1 MIYTEIR
8 TDARK
13 QVKATVAD
21 WSDANILVDIN
32 NGVDE
37 VVQIIQEADGDW
49 EFEDSNQPLTDQ
61 GDGSGGLPV
70 ATTSIVSGQ
79 QDYLLNTPFLKI
91 EMIFIHQ
98 YDGDITWL
106 ELKYN
111 PEKRKF
117 LNINSIQ
124 DIGTPSEFTLIGN
137 SILFDC
143 YPNYASTGGLKA
155 LYTRN
160 ALHFGTGSNGTL
172 ATTASPG
179 WNAQFHKY
187 LSLYAQREWLEAYEK
202 GNTHLNK
209 VVARMIQMKK
219 DIQSFYSSKKKGTH
233 LNFKNNTGIN
243 INEYR

>member
-1 MIYTEIR
+1 MIYTAIR
-8 TDARK
+8 SDARK
-13 QVKATVAD
+13 QVKATVSD
-21 WSDANILVDIN
+21 WSDENILVDIN

-37 VVQIIQEADGDW
+37 VVAIIQEADGDW
-49 EFEDSNQPLTDQ
+49 EFEDANQPLTDQ

-79 QDYLLNTPFLKI
+79 QDYILTTPFLKI
-91 EMIFIHQ
+91 EKIFIHS
-98 YDGDITWL
+98 YDGDITWT

-111 PEKRKF
+111 PDKRKF
-117 LNINSIQ
+117 LNINSTQ
-124 DIGTPSEFTLIGN
+124 NIGIPREFTLIGN

-143 YPNYASTGGLKA
+143 FPNFSSTSGLKA

-160 ALHFGTGSNGTL
+160 ALKFGDGTGGTL
-172 ATTASPG
+172 ATTAAPG

-233 LNFKNNTGIN
+233 LNFRNHQGIE
-243 INEYR
+243 IQEYK